1 MVPSLSMS
9 LLPPGAL
16 NVSRETRVRL
26 DAIVSQLRKWQA
38 RINLVAP
45 STMAEIESRHVKDS
59 LQLAALAPEAT
70 RWVDLGSGGGFPGLV
85 VAAVLADR
93 PDARMTLIESNAKK
107 CAFLRETARVAGLP
121 VMVIC
126 ERIEVAVPA
135 LKGSYDV
142 VSARAL
148 APLSQLLDYAEP
160 LLATGTIGLFPKG
173 QDVDDELQSA
183 LQAWNL
189 AYDLIQSSTE
199 DSARIVRV
207 ISANRL
213 RT

>member
-1 MVPSLSMS
+1 MVPSLSTS
-9 LLPPGAL
+9 LLRPGAL

-121 VMVIC
+121 VTVIC

-135 LKGSYDV
+135 LKGGYEV